1 MHRIA
6 RNPEHHAIWLA
17 TICKLFDPYYPLEP
31 VAPAVHGVSEAKRV
45 LREPPSLSVY
55 INNGHGELPLV
66 MSSLAIRVIVA
77 FSLATLILASPV
89 ARQASLC
96 PWNGVPNA
104 SNFTLLSVSK
114 TETSV
119 QKPLALGSNGLPAP
133 SSVAWLGVFTL
144 FFSVASREINETV
157 LTSYIWNAECR
168 VHRFN
173 CCPEL
178 RFGRR
183 RDHRIRFGRGP
194 GRCFEPGGERERRVI
209 VPSPRRE
216 NDGCSC

>member
-1 MHRIA
+1 
-6 RNPEHHAIWLA
+6 
-17 TICKLFDPYYPLEP
+17 
-31 VAPAVHGVSEAKRV
+31 
-45 LREPPSLSVY
+45 
-55 INNGHGELPLV
+55 

-133 SSVAWLGVFTL
+133 SSVAWLGSAESIDSIVARNFVLADGGITAYTL
-144 FFSVASREINETV
+144 DGDLVGVSNPVANESGGLSFLRPDERMMAAPAEV
-157 LTSYIWNAECR
+157 YCELFNTSPHGVEYPYTLA
-168 VHRFN
+168 V
-173 CCPEL
+173 
-178 RFGRR
+178 
-183 RDHRIRFGRGP
+183 
-194 GRCFEPGGERERRVI
+194 
-209 VPSPRRE
+209 
-216 NDGCSC
+216 NDGDSDHFSLCKSSTRNEFVVIYNAAEASSKDAGYDWTTCTAVDVHVLPVIQ